1 MTQSNVRK
9 LVRDRLAAGTASSGL
24 ANPDTVVDP
33 GAIAS
38 MLAQIEGDD
47 RIGIL
52 DSRPRRATVTR
63 LGA

>member
-38 MLAQIEGDD
+38 MLAQI
-47 RIGIL
+47 
-52 DSRPRRATVTR
+52 
-63 LGA
+63 